1 MDQWEKGQSVARYHH
16 NMKWQDGCFFFFF
29 FFYKCY
35 IFAQAALSFSSENN
49 RNKCHSPGSGDM
61 LCFLRGREAPLCP
74 QPFIQLLPFSEP
86 PYHFEPFS
94 HFWPCHLHT
103 QTALKVA
110 IPHRTPPH
118 PMCCCLI
125 KAFVKLHVCTCHFC
139 QSRHAYAR
147 GCVFPRRSYER
158 SFAPEYLFI
167 SCLCRADLAPLSLPR
182 ACLHIPNTHILQREG
197 MGTN

>member
-1 MDQWEKGQSVARYHH
+1 MVRAPDALWSPPLGETTNTSDWSLREDQEFARWDYTSHLVRQHVKMDQWEKGQSVARYHH

-110 IPHRTPPH
+110 IPHRTPP
-118 PMCCCLI
+118 PP
-125 KAFVKLHVCTCHFC
+125 HVL
-139 QSRHAYAR
+139 
-147 GCVFPRRSYER
+147 
-158 SFAPEYLFI
+158 LF
-167 SCLCRADLAPLSLPR
+167 
-182 ACLHIPNTHILQREG
+182 N
-197 MGTN
+197 